1 MSVSDCDHLTES
13 HIILGYVN
21 CSTPDQY
28 CTNMTEAQSIK
39 PKKKEKR
46 LLTTKVIYIESPY
59 ESFSNS

>member
-13 HIILGYVN
+13 QIILGYVN

-39 PKKKEKR
+39 PKKKGK
-46 LLTTKVIYIESPY
+46 KIAHNKSDIH
-59 ESFSNS
+59 